1 MMNGKETRKTMGMTQ
16 PLVRNKQGA
25 AGQAVVIGSSIA
37 GLMAAQVL
45 LPFFDGVT
53 IIDRDRLPETAEF
66 RSGVPQARHPHTLL
80 RRGQLILEQRFPGLT
95 NELLAQGAIGVE
107 AQRELAYFRGGNW
120 RAPGKHEDTL
130 SIACSRP
137 LLESAIY
144 RRVAAHPRVTV
155 LPAHEA
161 ASLSIDG
168 RRGQV
173 NGVQV
178 RSRQQPL
185 RENGWLAAD
194 LVIDASGRQSHAPKW
209 LAEMGYTPPQE
220 LTINARMGYASR
232 IYRRP
237 AAHSKQWQAMY
248 VQPEAPAQP
257 GGGMI
262 MPMEGD
268 RWHVTLIGMGGHY
281 PPTGEA
287 EFLDYARKLS
297 TPELY
302 EAIAEAEPL
311 TKPIGYRRTESRLRA
326 YDQLPHYLEGFLVY
340 GDAVMAMNPLYAQG
354 MTAVALGSL
363 ALEKALQAH
372 CPKLTKGCVI
382 GLAATFQKE
391 LAAILHKP
399 WQMAW
404 RQDSRWEV
412 GAA

>member
-1 MMNGKETRKTMGMTQ
+1 MNRKETQRRWSKPLTRNNQ
-16 PLVRNKQGA
+16 PTTGR
-25 AGQAVVIGSSIA
+25 AVVIGSSIA

-45 LPFFDGVT
+45 LPFFDQVT
-53 IIDRDRLPETAEF
+53 LIDRDRLPETAEF

-95 NELLAQGAIGVE
+95 NELLAQGAMAIDPE
-107 AQRELAYFRGGNW
+107 RELALFREGEWQTAGQ
-120 RAPGKHEDTL
+120 HEDTL
-130 SIACSRP
+130 AIAGSRP
-137 LLESAIY
+137 LVESTIY
-144 RRVAAHPRVTV
+144 RRVAAQPRVKV
-155 LPAHEA
+155 LSAHEA
-161 ASLSIDG
+161 TCLSIDG
-168 RRGQV
+168 QRGQV
-173 NGVQV
+173 TGVQV
-178 RSRQQPL
+178 RNRLQPMQA
-185 RENGWLAAD
+185 NTWLEAS
-194 LVIDASGRQSHAPKW
+194 LIIDASGRQSHAPQW
-209 LAEMGYTPPQE
+209 LADMGYVPPEE
-220 LTINARMGYASR
+220 LTISARMGYATR

-237 AAHSKQWQAMY
+237 AARTAQWQAMY
-248 VQPEAPAQP
+248 VQPQAPNQP

-281 PPTGEA
+281 PPTNEVD
-287 EFLDYARKLS
+287 FLDYARHLP
-297 TPELY
+297 TTGLY

-363 ALEKALQAH
+363 ALEQALQAH
-372 CPKLTKGCVI
+372 CSELAHGRVT

-391 LAAILHKP
+391 LAAILTTP

-404 RQDSRWEV
+404 RQDSRWG